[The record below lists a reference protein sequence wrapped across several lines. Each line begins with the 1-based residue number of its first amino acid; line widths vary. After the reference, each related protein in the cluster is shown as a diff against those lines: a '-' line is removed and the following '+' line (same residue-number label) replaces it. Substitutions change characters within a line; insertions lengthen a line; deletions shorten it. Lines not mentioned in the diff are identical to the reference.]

1 MMSEELQKYIR
12 GDITETNTETIE
24 ATAKAQG
31 MVTLLQAG
39 VLAALDGRTTLEEVN
54 RAIQTIQNI
63 MQIELRYN
71 ALVL

>member
-24 ATAKAQG
+24 VTAKAQG

-54 RAIQTIQNI
+54 RAI
-63 MQIELRYN
+63 
-71 ALVL
+71 